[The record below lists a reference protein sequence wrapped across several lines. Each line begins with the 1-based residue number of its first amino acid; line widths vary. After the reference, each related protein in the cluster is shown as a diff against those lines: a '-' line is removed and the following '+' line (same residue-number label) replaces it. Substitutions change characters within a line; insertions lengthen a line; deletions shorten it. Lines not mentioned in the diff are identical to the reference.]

1 MNHTML
7 IAHRGES
14 FDAPENTLAA
24 THLAWQRGVAA
35 VEIDIRLT
43 RDHKIVVFHDETTWR
58 LAAGCGRSSW
68 TQRPVWKLFPM
79 SSLSWPKNWDTIK
92 PGRKSN

>member
-14 FDAPENTLAA
+14 FDAPENMLAA

-35 VEIDIRLT
+35 IEIDIRLT
-43 RDHKIVVFHDETTWR
+43 RDHKIVVFHDETT
-58 LAAGCGRSSW
+58 
-68 TQRPVWKLFPM
+68 
-79 SSLSWPKNWDTIK
+79 
-92 PGRKSN
+92 